1 MQTNQPNRAK
11 RFRIIVFATVIAFI
25 VVIFGAWIIT
35 SAIKSAEK
43 SRQQEIAATE
53 ESKEE
58 KTNKTE
64 TKAENKTEAKSE
76 AKSEAKTSEKTNNQ
90 GQTNKISTAS
100 PADQYQNNKS
110 TATSNTA
117 NGTATSTT
125 KAASDLPSTGP
136 EDLVFT
142 AILAGVAV
150 YLVCLNLNRK
160 KSVA

>member
-11 RFRIIVFATVIAFI
+11 RFRIIVFATIIAFI

-64 TKAENKTEAKSE
+64 AKSENKTEAKSE
-76 AKSEAKTSEKTNNQ
+76 AKSSEKTNNQ
-90 GQTNKISTAS
+90 GQTNKISTTS

-110 TATSNTA
+110 TSTSN
-117 NGTATSTT
+117 ATSTT

-160 KSVA
+160 KTVA

>member
-11 RFRIIVFATVIAFI
+11 RFRIIVFATIIALI
-25 VVIFGAWIIT
+25 VVVFGAWIIT

-76 AKSEAKTSEKTNNQ
+76 AKSSEKTNNQ
-90 GQTNKISTAS
+90 GQANKISTAS
-100 PADQYQNNKS
+100 PADQYQNNK
-110 TATSNTA
+110 TTTTSNT
-117 NGTATSTT
+117 TSGAT

>member
-11 RFRIIVFATVIAFI
+11 RFRIIVFATIIAFI

-43 SRQQEIAATE
+43 SRQQEIATE
-53 ESKEE
+53 GTKEE

-76 AKSEAKTSEKTNNQ
+76 AKSSEKTNNQ

-100 PADQYQNNKS
+100 PADQYQNNK
-110 TATSNTA
+110 TTVTSNTT
-117 NGTATSTT
+117 NGTTKTT
-125 KAASDLPSTGP
+125 SDLPSTGP

-142 AILAGVAV
+142 ALLAGVAV

>member
-11 RFRIIVFATVIAFI
+11 RFRIIVFATIIALI
-25 VVIFGAWIIT
+25 VVVFGAWIIT

-43 SRQQEIAATE
+43 SRQQEITATE

-76 AKSEAKTSEKTNNQ
+76 AKSSEKTNNQ
-90 GQTNKISTAS
+90 GQNNKISTTS

-110 TATSNTA
+110 TSTSN
-117 NGTATSTT
+117 ATSTT

-150 YLVCLNLNRK
+150 YLVCLNLNHK

>member
-11 RFRIIVFATVIAFI
+11 RFRIIVFATIIAFI

-43 SRQQEIAATE
+43 SRQQEIATE
-53 ESKEE
+53 GTKEE

-76 AKSEAKTSEKTNNQ
+76 AKSSEKTNNQ
-90 GQTNKISTAS
+90 GQTNKISTTS
-100 PADQYQNNKS
+100 PADQYQNNK
-110 TATSNTA
+110 TTTTSNTT
-117 NGTATSTT
+117 NGAT
-125 KAASDLPSTGP
+125 KATSDLPSTGP

-150 YLVCLNLNRK
+150 YLVCLNLNHK

>member
-76 AKSEAKTSEKTNNQ
+76 AKSSEKTNNQ
-90 GQTNKISTAS
+90 GQANKISTAS
-100 PADQYQNNKS
+100 PADQYQNNK
-110 TATSNTA
+110 TTTTSNTT
-117 NGTATSTT
+117 NGAT
-125 KAASDLPSTGP
+125 KATSDLPSTGP

-150 YLVCLNLNRK
+150 YLVCLNLNHK

>member
-11 RFRIIVFATVIAFI
+11 RFRIIVFATIIAFI

-76 AKSEAKTSEKTNNQ
+76 AKSSEKTNNQ
-90 GQTNKISTAS
+90 GQTNKISTTS
-100 PADQYQNNKS
+100 PADQYQNNKT
-110 TATSNTA
+110 TATSNTT
-117 NGTATSTT
+117 NGAT
-125 KAASDLPSTGP
+125 KATSDLPSTGP

-142 AILAGVAV
+142 ALLAGVAV
-150 YLVCLNLNRK
+150 YLVCLNLNHK

>member
-1 MQTNQPNRAK
+1 MQTSQPNRAK
-11 RFRIIVFATVIAFI
+11 RFRIIVFATIIAFI

-43 SRQQEIAATE
+43 SRQQEITATE

-64 TKAENKTEAKSE
+64 TKAENKTEAKTE
-76 AKSEAKTSEKTNNQ
+76 AKSSEKTNNQ
-90 GQTNKISTAS
+90 GQNNKISTAS
-100 PADQYQNNKS
+100 PADQYQNNKTTS
-110 TATSNTA
+110 TSN
-117 NGTATSTT
+117 ATSTT

-150 YLVCLNLNRK
+150 YLVCLNLNHK

>member
-1 MQTNQPNRAK
+1 MQTNQPNRAT
-11 RFRIIVFATVIAFI
+11 RLRIIVFATVIAFI

-76 AKSEAKTSEKTNNQ
+76 AKSSEKTNNQ
-90 GQTNKISTAS
+90 GQTNKISTTS
-100 PADQYQNNKS
+100 PADQYQNNK
-110 TATSNTA
+110 TTTTSNTT
-117 NGTATSTT
+117 NGAT
-125 KAASDLPSTGP
+125 KATSDLPSTGP

-142 AILAGVAV
+142 ALLAGVAV
-150 YLVCLNLNRK
+150 YLICLNLNHK
-160 KSVA
+160 KSAA

>member
-11 RFRIIVFATVIAFI
+11 RFRIIVFATIIALI
-25 VVIFGAWIIT
+25 VVVFGAWIIT

-64 TKAENKTEAKSE
+64 AKSENKTEAKSE
-76 AKSEAKTSEKTNNQ
+76 AKSSEKTNNQ
-90 GQTNKISTAS
+90 GQTNKISTTS

-110 TATSNTA
+110 TSTSN
-117 NGTATSTT
+117 ATSTT

-150 YLVCLNLNRK
+150 YLVCLNLNHK

>member
-11 RFRIIVFATVIAFI
+11 RFRIIVFATIIAFI

-43 SRQQEIAATE
+43 SRQQEITATE

-64 TKAENKTEAKSE
+64 AKSENKTEAKSE
-76 AKSEAKTSEKTNNQ
+76 AKSSEKINNQ
-90 GQTNKISTAS
+90 GQTNKISTTS

-110 TATSNTA
+110 TSTSN
-117 NGTATSTT
+117 ATSTT

-150 YLVCLNLNRK
+150 YLVCLNLNHK

>member
-11 RFRIIVFATVIAFI
+11 RFRIIVFATIIAFI

-43 SRQQEIAATE
+43 SRQQEITATE

-64 TKAENKTEAKSE
+64 AKSENKTEAKSE
-76 AKSEAKTSEKTNNQ
+76 AKSSEKTNNQ
-90 GQTNKISTAS
+90 GQTNKISTTS

-110 TATSNTA
+110 TSTSN
-117 NGTATSTT
+117 ATSTT

-150 YLVCLNLNRK
+150 YLVCLNLNHK

>member
-11 RFRIIVFATVIAFI
+11 RFRIIVFATIIAFI

-43 SRQQEIAATE
+43 SRQQEIATE
-53 ESKEE
+53 GSKEE

-76 AKSEAKTSEKTNNQ
+76 AKSSEKINNQ
-90 GQTNKISTAS
+90 GQTNKISTTS
-100 PADQYQNNKS
+100 PADQYQNNKT
-110 TATSNTA
+110 TATSNTT
-117 NGTATSTT
+117 NGAT
-125 KAASDLPSTGP
+125 KATSDLPSTGP

-142 AILAGVAV
+142 ALLAGVAV
-150 YLVCLNLNRK
+150 YLVCLNLNHK
-160 KSVA
+160 ESVA

>member
-43 SRQQEIAATE
+43 SRQQEIAAAE

-76 AKSEAKTSEKTNNQ
+76 AKSSEKANNQ

-100 PADQYQNNKS
+100 PADQYQNNK
-110 TATSNTA
+110 TTTTSNTT
-117 NGTATSTT
+117 NGAT

-150 YLVCLNLNRK
+150 YLVCLNLNHK

>member
-11 RFRIIVFATVIAFI
+11 RFRIIVFATIIALI
-25 VVIFGAWIIT
+25 VVVFGAWIIT

-64 TKAENKTEAKSE
+64 TKAENKTEAKTE
-76 AKSEAKTSEKTNNQ
+76 AKSSEKTNNQ

-100 PADQYQNNKS
+100 PADQYQNNK
-110 TATSNTA
+110 TTTTSNTT
-117 NGTATSTT
+117 NGTT

-150 YLVCLNLNRK
+150 YLVCLNLNHK

>member
-43 SRQQEIAATE
+43 SRQQEIAAAE
-53 ESKEE
+53 ES
-58 KTNKTE
+58 
-64 TKAENKTEAKSE
+64 KAENKTESKSE
-76 AKSEAKTSEKTNNQ
+76 AKSSEKTNNQ
-90 GQTNKISTAS
+90 GQTNKISTTS
-100 PADQYQNNKS
+100 PADQYQNNKTTTTS
-110 TATSNTA
+110 NATSGA
-117 NGTATSTT
+117 T

-150 YLVCLNLNRK
+150 YLVCLNLNHK

>member
-11 RFRIIVFATVIAFI
+11 RFRIIVFATIIAFI

-43 SRQQEIAATE
+43 SRQQENAATE

-76 AKSEAKTSEKTNNQ
+76 AKTSEKTNNQ
-90 GQTNKISTAS
+90 GQNNKISTAS
-100 PADQYQNNKS
+100 PADQYQNNKT
-110 TATSNTA
+110 TATSNTT
-117 NGTATSTT
+117 NGTT

-150 YLVCLNLNRK
+150 YLVCLNLNHK

>member
-11 RFRIIVFATVIAFI
+11 RFRIIVFATIIAFI

-76 AKSEAKTSEKTNNQ
+76 AKSSEKTNNQ
-90 GQTNKISTAS
+90 GQSNKISTAS

-110 TATSNTA
+110 TTTPNTA
-117 NGTATSTT
+117 NGTT

-150 YLVCLNLNRK
+150 YLVCLNLNHK

>member
-11 RFRIIVFATVIAFI
+11 RFRIIVFATIIAFI

-64 TKAENKTEAKSE
+64 TKAENKTEAKTE
-76 AKSEAKTSEKTNNQ
+76 AKSSEKTNNQ
-90 GQTNKISTAS
+90 GQNNKISTAS
-100 PADQYQNNKS
+100 PADQYQNNK
-110 TATSNTA
+110 TTTTSNTA
-117 NGTATSTT
+117 NGTT

-150 YLVCLNLNRK
+150 YLVCLNLNHK

>member
-11 RFRIIVFATVIAFI
+11 RFRIIVFATIIAFI

-43 SRQQEIAATE
+43 SRQQEITATE

-64 TKAENKTEAKSE
+64 AKSENKTEAKSE
-76 AKSEAKTSEKTNNQ
+76 AKSSEKTNNQ
-90 GQTNKISTAS
+90 GQTNKISTTS

-110 TATSNTA
+110 TSTSN
-117 NGTATSTT
+117 ATSTT

-160 KSVA
+160 KTVA

>member
-43 SRQQEIAATE
+43 SRQQEITATE

-64 TKAENKTEAKSE
+64 TKAENKTEAKTE
-76 AKSEAKTSEKTNNQ
+76 AKSSEKTNNQ

-100 PADQYQNNKS
+100 PADQYQNNK
-110 TATSNTA
+110 TTTTSNTT
-117 NGTATSTT
+117 NGAT

-150 YLVCLNLNRK
+150 YLVCLNLNHK

>member
-58 KTNKTE
+58 KTNKNE
-64 TKAENKTEAKSE
+64 TKAENKTEAKTE
-76 AKSEAKTSEKTNNQ
+76 AKSSEKTNNQ

-100 PADQYQNNKS
+100 PADQYQNNK
-110 TATSNTA
+110 TTTTSNTA
-117 NGTATSTT
+117 NGTT

-142 AILAGVAV
+142 ALLAGVAV

>member
-11 RFRIIVFATVIAFI
+11 RFRIIVFATIIAFI

-43 SRQQEIAATE
+43 SRQQEITATE

-64 TKAENKTEAKSE
+64 TKAENKTEAKTE
-76 AKSEAKTSEKTNNQ
+76 AKSSEKTNNQ
-90 GQTNKISTAS
+90 GQNNKISTAS
-100 PADQYQNNKS
+100 PADQYQNNKTTS
-110 TATSNTA
+110 TSN
-117 NGTATSTT
+117 ATSTT

-150 YLVCLNLNRK
+150 YLVCLNLNHK

>member
-11 RFRIIVFATVIAFI
+11 RFRIIVFATIIAFI

-43 SRQQEIAATE
+43 SRQQEITATE

-64 TKAENKTEAKSE
+64 AKSENKTEAKSE
-76 AKSEAKTSEKTNNQ
+76 AKSSEKTNNQ
-90 GQTNKISTAS
+90 GQTNKISTTS

-110 TATSNTA
+110 TSTSN
-117 NGTATSTT
+117 ATSTT

-136 EDLVFT
+136 EDFVFT

-150 YLVCLNLNRK
+150 YLVCLNLNHK

>member
-11 RFRIIVFATVIAFI
+11 RFRIIVFATIIAFI

-43 SRQQEIAATE
+43 SRQQEIATE
-53 ESKEE
+53 GSKEE

-76 AKSEAKTSEKTNNQ
+76 AKSSEKTNNQ
-90 GQTNKISTAS
+90 GQTNKISTTS
-100 PADQYQNNKS
+100 PADQYQNNKTTTTS
-110 TATSNTA
+110 NATSGA
-117 NGTATSTT
+117 T

-142 AILAGVAV
+142 ALLAGVAV
-150 YLVCLNLNRK
+150 YLVCLNLNHK

>member
-1 MQTNQPNRAK
+1 MRTNQPNRAK
-11 RFRIIVFATVIAFI
+11 RFRIIVFATIIAFI

-43 SRQQEIAATE
+43 SRQQEIATE
-53 ESKEE
+53 GPKEE

-64 TKAENKTEAKSE
+64 TKAENKTEAKTE
-76 AKSEAKTSEKTNNQ
+76 AKSSEKTNNQ
-90 GQTNKISTAS
+90 GQTNKISTTS
-100 PADQYQNNKS
+100 PADQYQNNK
-110 TATSNTA
+110 TTTTSNTT
-117 NGTATSTT
+117 NGTT

-150 YLVCLNLNRK
+150 YLVCLNLSHK

>member
-1 MQTNQPNRAK
+1 MQTNQLNRAK

-43 SRQQEIAATE
+43 SRQQEIATE
-53 ESKEE
+53 ASKEE

-76 AKSEAKTSEKTNNQ
+76 SKSSEKTNNQ
-90 GQTNKISTAS
+90 GQTNKISTTP
-100 PADQYQNNKS
+100 PADQYQNNKT
-110 TATSNTA
+110 TATSNTT
-117 NGTATSTT
+117 NGAT
-125 KAASDLPSTGP
+125 KATSDLPSTGP

-150 YLVCLNLNRK
+150 YLVCLNLNHK

>member
-11 RFRIIVFATVIAFI
+11 RFRIIVFATIIAFI

-76 AKSEAKTSEKTNNQ
+76 AKSSEKTNNQ
-90 GQTNKISTAS
+90 GQTNKISTTS
-100 PADQYQNNKS
+100 PADQYQNNK
-110 TATSNTA
+110 TTTTSNTA
-117 NGTATSTT
+117 NGTA

-150 YLVCLNLNRK
+150 YLVCLNLNHK

>member
-11 RFRIIVFATVIAFI
+11 RFRIIVFATIIAFI

-64 TKAENKTEAKSE
+64 TKAENKTEAKTE
-76 AKSEAKTSEKTNNQ
+76 AKSSEKTNNQ
-90 GQTNKISTAS
+90 GQTNKISTTS
-100 PADQYQNNKS
+100 PADQYKNNK
-110 TATSNTA
+110 TTTTSNTT
-117 NGTATSTT
+117 NGTT

-150 YLVCLNLNRK
+150 YLVCLNLSHK

>member
-11 RFRIIVFATVIAFI
+11 RFRIIVFATIIAFI

-43 SRQQEIAATE
+43 SRQQEITTTE

-64 TKAENKTEAKSE
+64 AKSENKTEAKSE
-76 AKSEAKTSEKTNNQ
+76 AKSSEKTNNQ
-90 GQTNKISTAS
+90 GQTNKISTTS

-110 TATSNTA
+110 TSTSN
-117 NGTATSTT
+117 ATSTT

-160 KSVA
+160 KTVA

>member
-11 RFRIIVFATVIAFI
+11 RFRIIVFATIIAFI

-53 ESKEE
+53 ESKDD

-76 AKSEAKTSEKTNNQ
+76 AKSSEKTNNQ
-90 GQTNKISTAS
+90 GQTNKISATS
-100 PADQYQNNKS
+100 PADQYQNNK
-110 TATSNTA
+110 TTTTSNTT
-117 NGTATSTT
+117 NGAT
-125 KAASDLPSTGP
+125 KATSDLPSTGP

-150 YLVCLNLNRK
+150 YLVCLNLNHK

>member
-11 RFRIIVFATVIAFI
+11 RFRIIVFATIIAFI

-76 AKSEAKTSEKTNNQ
+76 AKSSEKTNNQ
-90 GQTNKISTAS
+90 GQTNKISTTS
-100 PADQYQNNKS
+100 PADQYQNNK
-110 TATSNTA
+110 TTTTSNTT
-117 NGTATSTT
+117 NGAT
-125 KAASDLPSTGP
+125 KATSDLPSTGP

-150 YLVCLNLNRK
+150 YLICLNLNHK

>member
-43 SRQQEIAATE
+43 SRQQEIATE
-53 ESKEE
+53 GSKEE

-64 TKAENKTEAKSE
+64 TKTENKTEAKSE
-76 AKSEAKTSEKTNNQ
+76 AKSSEKTGSQ

-100 PADQYQNNKS
+100 PADQYQNNK
-110 TATSNTA
+110 TTTTSNTA
-117 NGTATSTT
+117 NGATKT
-125 KAASDLPSTGP
+125 ASDLPSTGP
-136 EDLVFT
+136 EDLIFT
-142 AILAGVAV
+142 ALLAGVAV
-150 YLVCLNLNRK
+150 YLVCLNLNHK
-160 KSVA
+160 KSAA

>member
-11 RFRIIVFATVIAFI
+11 RFRIIVFATIIAFI

-43 SRQQEIAATE
+43 SRQQEIATE
-53 ESKEE
+53 GSKEE

-76 AKSEAKTSEKTNNQ
+76 AKSSEKTGSQ
-90 GQTNKISTAS
+90 GQTNKISTTS
-100 PADQYQNNKS
+100 PADQYQNNK
-110 TATSNTA
+110 TTTTSNTT
-117 NGTATSTT
+117 NGTT
-125 KAASDLPSTGP
+125 KATSDLPSTGP

-142 AILAGVAV
+142 ALLAGVAV
-150 YLVCLNLNRK
+150 YLICLNLNHK
-160 KSVA
+160 KSAA

>member
-64 TKAENKTEAKSE
+64 TKAENKTEAKTE
-76 AKSEAKTSEKTNNQ
+76 AKSSEKTNNQ
-90 GQTNKISTAS
+90 GQNNKISTAS
-100 PADQYQNNKS
+100 PADQYQNNK
-110 TATSNTA
+110 TTTTSNTT
-117 NGTATSTT
+117 NGAT
-125 KAASDLPSTGP
+125 KATSDLPSTGP

-150 YLVCLNLNRK
+150 YLVCLNLNHK

>member
-11 RFRIIVFATVIAFI
+11 RFRIIVFATIIAFI

-43 SRQQEIAATE
+43 SRQQEITATE

-64 TKAENKTEAKSE
+64 TKAENKTEAKTE
-76 AKSEAKTSEKTNNQ
+76 AKSSEKTNNQ
-90 GQTNKISTAS
+90 GQTNKISTTS
-100 PADQYQNNKS
+100 PADQYQNNK
-110 TATSNTA
+110 TTTTSNTT
-117 NGTATSTT
+117 NGAT

-150 YLVCLNLNRK
+150 YLVCLNLNHK

>member
-64 TKAENKTEAKSE
+64 TKAENKTEAKTE
-76 AKSEAKTSEKTNNQ
+76 AKSSEKTNNQ
-90 GQTNKISTAS
+90 GQTNKISTTS
-100 PADQYQNNKS
+100 PADQYQNNKTTTTS
-110 TATSNTA
+110 NATSGA
-117 NGTATSTT
+117 T

-150 YLVCLNLNRK
+150 YLVCLNLNHK